1 LDITDVRLRIVESNR
16 SAKLRAFA
24 SITIDG
30 VFVIHDLKVIEG
42 HRGLFVAMPSR
53 KTSSGDFKDIAHPID
68 QETRDRVTQV
78 VLAEFQRLVET
89 GQTETS

>member
-1 LDITDVRLRIVESNR
+1 MDITDVRLRIVESSR
-16 SAKLRAFA
+16 SAKLKAFA

-53 KTSSGDFKDIAHPID
+53 KTASGEFKDIAHPID
-68 QETRDRVTQV
+68 QDTRDRVTEI
-78 VLAEFQRLVET
+78 VLAEYQRLLQE
-89 GQTETS
+89 GEGES